1 MSGPAAVATGS
12 PAAMIGLTADD
23 IQVGDAAELTRVA
36 TEAHIAEFVAAV
48 GDDNPIHSDPDHAAG
63 TIFGERI
70 APGIWTAGLIS
81 AAIGTRLPGPGTI
94 YLSQDL
100 KFLRPVKLGDA
111 IRARVEAIDVNRD
124 RNRVRLK
131 TVCTNQ
137 RGEDV
142 LSGEALVMPSR
153 TAVRYEPV
161 PRQSG
166 RSAESAPALLPW
178 TLAAD
183 GVAVMGTLGMLAMSS
198 AMAWWGVRE
207 RLHE

>member
-1 MSGPAAVATGS
+1 MSGDAG
-12 PAAMIGLTADD
+12 AMVGLTVDG
-23 IQVGDAAELTRVA
+23 IQVGDVAELTRVA
-36 TEAHIAEFVAAV
+36 TEAHVAEFVEAV
-48 GDDNPIHSDPDHAAG
+48 GDRNPIHSDPDYSAG
-63 TIFGERI
+63 TMFGERI

-111 IRARVEAIDVNRD
+111 IRARVEVVDVNRD
-124 RNRVRLK
+124 RNRVRLR

-137 RGEDV
+137 RGADV

-153 TAVRYEPV
+153 TPVRYEP
-161 PRQSG
+161 
-166 RSAESAPALLPW
+166 APNAGEPAAAAPLVLLPW

-183 GVAVMGTLGMLAMSS
+183 GAAAVGTLGLLAMSS
-198 AMAWWGVRE
+198 AMAWWGVRDS
-207 RLHE
+207 RAR

>member
-1 MSGPAAVATGS
+1 MSALAS
-12 PAAMIGLTADD
+12 AMIGLTVDALA
-23 IQVGDAAELTRVA
+23 VGDGAELTRVA
-36 TEAHIAEFVAAV
+36 TEAHMTGFVEAV
-48 GDDNPIHSDPDHAAG
+48 GDHNPIHSDPGYAAA
-63 TIFGERI
+63 TMFGERI

-81 AAIGTRLPGPGTI
+81 SVIGTRLPGPGTI

-111 IRARVEAIDVNRD
+111 IRARVEVIDVNRD
-124 RNRVRLK
+124 RNRVRLR

-153 TAVRYEPV
+153 TPVRYEPA
-161 PRQSG
+161 P
-166 RSAESAPALLPW
+166 EAPAPAPPTPW
-178 TLAAD
+178 SFAAD
-183 GVAVMGTLGMLAMSS
+183 GVAAMGALGVLAMSS

-207 RLHE
+207 R